1 MNTTHITMQVV
12 ESSQIF
18 AIGHDAA
25 TSTLAIRFKN
35 RTTGAATSLYHYENV
50 DVVLFGAFV
59 AAESKGKF
67 FGERI
72 KPFKDKFPYVQIEK
86 MPATAQ
92 ETV

>member
-1 MNTTHITMQVV
+1 MNTNPIPLQAV

-25 TSTLAIRFKN
+25 TNTLAIRFKN
-35 RTTGAATSLYHYENV
+35 RSTGAATSLYHYENV
-50 DVVLFGAFV
+50 DAALFAEFA
-59 AAESKGKF
+59 AAESKGSF
-67 FGERI
+67 FGQRI
-72 KPFKDKFPYVQIEK
+72 KPFKELFPYVQIEK

>member
-1 MNTTHITMQVV
+1 MNTNHIQMQPV

-25 TSTLAIRFKN
+25 TSTLASRFKN

-50 DVVLFGAFV
+50 DAALFAEFN

-72 KPFKDKFPYVQIEK
+72 KPFKDLFPYVQIEK
-86 MPATAQ
+86 MPATV
-92 ETV
+92 EG